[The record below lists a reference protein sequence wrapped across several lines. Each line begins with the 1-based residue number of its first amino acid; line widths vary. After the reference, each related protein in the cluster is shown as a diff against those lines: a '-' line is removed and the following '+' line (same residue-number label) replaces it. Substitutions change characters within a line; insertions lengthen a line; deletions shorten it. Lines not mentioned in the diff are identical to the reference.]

1 MTLNTDILNT
11 AVFSDFFQEVNGY
24 PPFPWQ
30 VDLVKQILTEH
41 TWPQLID
48 VPTGMGKTA
57 LLDIAVFVAAATST
71 EDGTERL
78 GRRRIFFVVD
88 RRIVVDEAYDHA
100 VLLSKALNEA
110 LESGK
115 NTALSQVAN
124 GLKAFAPEVF
134 TPKADSLSSSSTS
147 RIQQKVLPVT
157 RMRGGITWD
166 ASWLDRPDIPGIVV
180 GTVDQVGS
188 RILFRG
194 YGISRYRMP
203 IDAALVGTDSLI
215 LVDEAHLAQA
225 MVSTINEAHRRDNN
239 DKINVP
245 PATIVQMTATS
256 NRQSDSEKEPGY
268 DDNAQSNDSTQFD
281 TYSIDI
287 EKHLEIPEAE
297 CRLNAPKEMSVQT
310 ANSGNIVKTL
320 TKKSIELLDTEHN
333 AILVVCN
340 TVNRAR
346 EVYRALIER
355 TLDADVKKFLNAEIF
370 LLIGRSRPADRDLL
384 VSRLKERFGVHRSRK
399 SNVTPAILVATQT
412 VEVGA
417 NLDADGLVTESA
429 PWDCLVQRLGRLNR
443 FGKIEDAK
451 CIVIHDGIK
460 KDPIY
465 GEARN
470 ATWDYLQDIVPKG
483 GSIDV
488 SPRSCRELQQE
499 VPLEAYAPSPII
511 PLLTTPILD
520 CWVRTSPVPVPD
532 TPVAPYLHGLKRSVP
547 TVNIAWRDG
556 LIDAT
561 STLERDQDDATA
573 DLTALPVRSEELVE
587 VPLYAVRKWMRH
599 EEIDVLSDLNEND
612 DVLDEDTTVKQ
623 KGTAKQSAKPVLKP
637 FPVLAWRN
645 DDDAS
650 SRRTKSRST
659 GSWIWIEESKIRVGD
674 TLVVPTERGGL
685 DEYGWAPD
693 STEPVLD
700 VAEVVRLRRA
710 FSDSPSFGRKPLRPL
725 LRIDEHTA
733 RRLGLSDEDSFKLQR
748 FVENLGGH
756 FVDDSDNDN
765 VEQELLDILE
775 PAIKDKIEE
784 SASLAPNERIH
795 GTVWTREDLLML
807 QRWLGYR
814 SVVIT
819 PIKDTEQANT
829 SQHYILAPSK
839 NDSTEWVIERDD
851 ESPECSSMS
860 THRVTL
866 KAHQDRVGMR
876 AREIARSLKLG
887 EKLTSSV
894 KSSAQHHDWGK
905 VESRFQVMLR
915 GCDEYEAMLAEEI
928 LEPLAKSGMD
938 SSNRNAYRR
947 ALRLSGLPRGARHE
961 AWSAALIR
969 KYLETT
975 QPSDCDPELIIHLIA
990 SHHGRARPWYS
1001 AVQDDDPRGID
1012 ASICGEEITVYSA
1025 ETVDF
1030 DHPARFA
1037 HLNEKYGRWGLAL
1050 LESIVRCADMTVSE
1064 EETRIT
1070 PEEKL

>member
-24 PPFPWQ
+24 APFPWQ
-30 VDLVKQILTEH
+30 VDLVEQVLTNKH
-41 TWPQLID
+41 AWPQLID

-71 EDGTERL
+71 EVGTERL
-78 GRRRIFFVVD
+78 GRRRVFFVVD

-115 NTALSQVAN
+115 NTVLSQVAN

-147 RIQQKVLPVT
+147 RIQQGVLPVT

-203 IDAALVGTDSLI
+203 IDSALVGTDSLI

-239 DKINVP
+239 NINVP

-256 NRQSDSEKEPGY
+256 NRQPDSEKEPGY

-297 CRLNAPKEMSVQT
+297 CRLNAPKKMSVQT

-384 VSRLKERFGVHRSRK
+384 VSRLKERFGVHRSREL
-399 SNVTPAILVATQT
+399 NAAPAILVATQT

-451 CIVIHDGIK
+451 CIVVHDGIK

-547 TVNIAWRDG
+547 TVYIAWRDG

-623 KGTAKQSAKPVLKP
+623 KGTAKQSAKPVPKP

-700 VAEVVRLRRA
+700 VAEVVRLRKA
-710 FSDSPSFGRKPLRPL
+710 FSDLPSFGRKPLRPL

-733 RRLGLSDEDSFKLQR
+733 KRLGLSDKDSSKLQK
-748 FVENLGGH
+748 FVGKLRGYFADGN
-756 FVDDSDNDN
+756 NDN
-765 VEQELLDILE
+765 NMEQELLDILE

-784 SASLAPNERIH
+784 SISLASNERIQ
-795 GTVWTREDLLML
+795 GTAWTREDLLML
-807 QRWLGYR
+807 QKWLGCH

-819 PIKDTEQANT
+819 PAQDIKQTKA

-839 NDSTEWVIERDD
+839 NDNVKWTIERDD
-851 ESPECSSMS
+851 ESPECSSMG

-866 KAHQDRVGMR
+866 KAHQNGVGMR

-887 EKLTSSV
+887 EELVSSIELA
-894 KSSAQHHDWGK
+894 AQCHDWGK
-905 VESRFQVMLR
+905 IESRFQAMLC
-915 GCDEYEAMLAEEI
+915 GGDEYEAMLTT
-928 LEPLAKSGMD
+928 EPLAKSGID
-938 SSNRNAYRR
+938 PFDRSAH
-947 ALRLSGLPRGARHE
+947 RLARSRSKLPSGARHE
-961 AWSAALIR
+961 AWSAALVR
-969 KYLETT
+969 EYLKTS
-975 QPSDCDPELIIHLIA
+975 QLSNCDPELIIHLIA

-1001 AVQDDDPRGID
+1001 PVQDDDPREVD
-1012 ASICGEEITVYSA
+1012 ASICGEKITINSA
-1025 ETVDF
+1025 KTVDF

-1037 HLNEKYGRWGLAL
+1037 RLNEKYGRWGLAL

-1064 EETRIT
+1064 EESRATQ
-1070 PEEKL
+1070 EEKS